1 MGEKEVQT
9 GQLYIEGEPFDG
21 IIRELP
27 EDVELITEG
36 SPCQCLP
43 IHRDREQ
50 ARMDARVASLLIEP
64 VHLELVATTTAEAAE
79 AFRELTQCM
88 NRLTETWSEAIKTV
102 VDISKED
109 HPKWW
114 HYFRYSKKLRIRKK
128 YQKLIMQYT
137 GLAAL
142 PL

>member
-1 MGEKEVQT
+1 MGEKEFQALE
-9 GQLYIEGEPFDG
+9 GRLYIEGKPWDG
-21 IIRELP
+21 NIRELP
-27 EDVELITEG
+27 EDVEIITEG

-43 IHRDREQ
+43 LHREQ
-50 ARMDARVASLLIEP
+50 ARTDAIVASLLIVP
-64 VHLELVATTTAEAAE
+64 RHLELVATTTAEAAE
-79 AFRELTQCM
+79 AFRELAQSM
-88 NRLTETWSEAIKTV
+88 NQFTEMCREEIKTV
-102 VDISKED
+102 VDMSKED

-114 HYFRYSKKLRIRKK
+114 HYFRYSKKLRIRRK

>member
-1 MGEKEVQT
+1 MGEKEHQALE
-9 GQLYIEGEPFDG
+9 GRLYIEGEPWDG
-21 IIRELP
+21 LIRELP
-27 EDVELITEG
+27 KDVELITEG

-43 IHRDREQ
+43 LHREQ
-50 ARMDARVASLLIEP
+50 ARTEARVASLLIVP
-64 VHLELVATTTAEAAE
+64 RHLELVATATAEAAE

-88 NRLTETWSEAIKTV
+88 IQITDIWRDEIKTV
-102 VDISKED
+102 VDMSKED

-114 HYFRYSKKLRIRKK
+114 HYYRYSKKLRIRRK